1 MDVYT
6 AKNLNDALDQ
16 AIKDK
21 NTTLEELTYNVIEEK
36 KGILGIGN
44 SITIEAYTMDDV
56 KEFLFDY
63 LGEFF
68 TELI

>member
-36 KGILGIGN
+36 KV
-44 SITIEAYTMDDV
+44 Y
-56 KEFLFDY
+56 
-63 LGEFF
+63 
-68 TELI
+68 